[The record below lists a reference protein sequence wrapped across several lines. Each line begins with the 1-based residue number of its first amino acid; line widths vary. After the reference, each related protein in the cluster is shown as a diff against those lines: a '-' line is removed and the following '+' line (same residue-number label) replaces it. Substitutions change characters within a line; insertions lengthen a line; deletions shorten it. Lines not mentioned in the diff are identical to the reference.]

1 MNIVEWFGGIG
12 AFTNALKKLKIEHTL
27 VDYVDLDKQAV
38 NAFNALNNTNYLPQ
52 DIKDV
57 NTDSYGEIDILI
69 AGWPCQDYSV
79 AGKGLGTFKGTRSNL
94 ILTTIDKIAQM
105 KNKPKYILL
114 ENVKG
119 ILQKKHVQDLEYIK
133 KQFRDLGY
141 KWNQVLLNAKY
152 FDIPQNRERVYCLLV
167 KNDLENVYISHLEEK
182 QKINKVLKDFL
193 DFDEPVYFINL
204 KDIQM
209 FNNYFIIPRKHDG
222 ALVNHS
228 YNRVWK
234 INKFAGAI
242 TPANISLIGYYANI
256 KYAKE
261 YKNKLFYRKLTPKE
275 CWRLMGFSDEDFYKV
290 DSLTYKLKNGKTKKL
305 VSNSALCKLAGNSI
319 VVNVLE
325 AIIKAV
331 WQKKEN
337 IIHVDNMEWLQKQ
350 KDNSVDLMITS
361 PPYNIDYWKVHSY
374 KDNKKQLD
382 YEREQIDFIN
392 ESLRVLKPYGAFF
405 YIHMN
410 RYEKNQSIS
419 PYRWI
424 LKTKAKINQ
433 EIIWDKK
440 DTGQWRN
447 NKFAP
452 MDEKIFWLYK
462 EKTFLLKRGAQIF
475 SSIWRIDRATTKDNK
490 GHKATFPKQL
500 IYRIINSLDVS
511 KDIKILDAYT
521 GTGTTNQV
529 ANHLGFENNI
539 GLDNLEKW
547 VKIAKIK
554 QYEYLQFDEDIP
566 PIQNKY
572 TPKNNIIEKNKKAKA
587 KVATPKQFHQ
597 MSFFDKKE
605 V

>member
-1 MNIVEWFGGIG
+1 MCLLW
-12 AFTNALKKLKIEHTL
+12 LKIPL
-27 VDYVDLDKQAV
+27 
-38 NAFNALNNTNYLPQ
+38 LP
-52 DIKDV
+52 
-57 NTDSYGEIDILI
+57 IL
-69 AGWPCQDYSV
+69 
-79 AGKGLGTFKGTRSNL
+79 
-94 ILTTIDKIAQM
+94 
-105 KNKPKYILL
+105 YI
-114 ENVKG
+114 
-119 ILQKKHVQDLEYIK
+119 YI
-133 KQFRDLGY
+133 
-141 KWNQVLLNAKY
+141 
-152 FDIPQNRERVYCLLV
+152 
-167 KNDLENVYISHLEEK
+167 YI
-182 QKINKVLKDFL
+182 
-193 DFDEPVYFINL
+193 Y
-204 KDIQM
+204 
-209 FNNYFIIPRKHDG
+209 
-222 ALVNHS
+222 
-228 YNRVWK
+228 
-234 INKFAGAI
+234 
-242 TPANISLIGYYANI
+242 
-256 KYAKE
+256 
-261 YKNKLFYRKLTPKE
+261 
-275 CWRLMGFSDEDFYKV
+275 
-290 DSLTYKLKNGKTKKL
+290 YKLKGVMTHYCMYGFDYKKPTFIF
-305 VSNSALCKLAGNSI
+305 SNVNLQLKKCSHKKHSLNLNNVQTNTRRSVVPKL
-319 VVNVLE
+319 L
-325 AIIKAV
+325 IIEIFETIRKQKMKRKNT
-331 WQKKEN
+331 QKKEN
-337 IIHVDNMEWLQKQ
+337 IIHIDNMEWLQKQ

-462 EKTFLLKRGAQIF
+462 EKTFPLKRGAQIF

-566 PIQNKY
+566 QIQNKY

-597 MSFFDKKE
+597 MSLFEKKE